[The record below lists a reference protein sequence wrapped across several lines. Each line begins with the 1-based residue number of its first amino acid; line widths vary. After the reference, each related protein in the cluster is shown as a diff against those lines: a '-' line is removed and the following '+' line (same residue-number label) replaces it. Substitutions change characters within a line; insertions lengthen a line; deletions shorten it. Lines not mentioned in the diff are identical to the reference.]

1 MDNLAELPRN
11 LTDFEERFATEAAC
25 VAYAR
30 NVKWPDGF
38 RCRSCGFDSSWPVAN
53 GRRDEC
59 RRCGRQ
65 ESVTSG
71 TLFHQTKKPLRLWFR
86 AITLW
91 VTSKRGLSAMEMSRQ
106 LGIHYETAWTWCHK
120 LRASVGA
127 VFGKDKLSGVVEL
140 DETYLGGTDDRAHKG
155 RSLAGKKALVVGAV
169 EVQPTKTP
177 RRIRLGRV
185 RLEMAA
191 AATSENLEDFAV
203 RNIEQHAAART
214 DGLAAYNGL
223 VDAGIGHQQIVIG
236 KDSKLASKLFPA
248 IHRVFSLFKR
258 TFLGTFHGSVSHK
271 HLPAY
276 LNEFEFRFNRRNA
289 DTRWLLFGRVL
300 ESSPRLP
307 PSYRQLTQAV
317 VTP

>member
-1 MDNLAELPRN
+1 
-11 LTDFEERFATEAAC
+11 
-25 VAYAR
+25 VA
-30 NVKWPDGF
+30 D
-38 RCRSCGFDSSWPVAN
+38 

-59 RRCGRQ
+59 RGCGHQ
-65 ESVTSG
+65 ESVTAG

-91 VTSKRGLSAMEMSRQ
+91 VTSKRALSAMELSRQ

-127 VFGKDKLSGVVEL
+127 SFGKDKLSGVVEV
-140 DETYLGGTDDRAHKG
+140 DETYVGGTDDRAHKG
-155 RSLAGKKALVVGAV
+155 RSLAGKKALVLGAV
-169 EVQPTKTP
+169 EVQPTQGP

-185 RLEMAA
+185 RLEVAV
-191 AATSENLEDFAV
+191 AATGENLVDFAV
-203 RNIEQHAAART
+203 RNIEQRTAART
-214 DGLAAYNGL
+214 DGLASYNGL
-223 VDAGIGHQQIVIG
+223 VDLGIGHQRIVVG
-236 KDSKLASKLFPA
+236 KDSRRASKIFPA

-289 DTRWLLFGRVL
+289 GTRWLLFGRVL
-300 ESSPRLP
+300 ESSPRRP
-307 PSYRQLTQAV
+307 PTYAQLTQPV
-317 VTP
+317 VAP

>member
-1 MDNLAELPRN
+1 MDKPTEFPANMTE
-11 LTDFEERFATEAAC
+11 FEERFSTEAAC
-25 VAYAR
+25 LAFAR
-30 NVKWPDGF
+30 KAKWPDGF
-38 RCRSCGFDSSWPVAN
+38 RCRRCPSEVSWPVAN
-53 GRRDEC
+53 GRREEC
-59 RRCGRQ
+59 RWCGRQ

-127 VFGKDKLSGVVEL
+127 IFGKDKLSGVVEL
-140 DETYLGGTDDRAHKG
+140 DETYLGGTDDRAHAG

-169 EVQPTKTP
+169 EVQATKTP

-185 RLEMAA
+185 RLEVAD
-191 AATSENLEDFAV
+191 AATSANLEDFAV

-214 DGLAAYNGL
+214 DGSSSYKGL
-223 VDAGIGHQQIVIG
+223 VEAGIGHQQIVIG
-236 KDSKLASKLFPA
+236 RDPKMASKLFPA

-289 DTRWLLFGRVL
+289 GTRWLLFGRVL
-300 ESSPRLP
+300 ESSPRSP
-307 PSYRQLTQAV
+307 PTYRQLTQPV